1 MNKQT
6 ITIFA
11 IIAMFGLFS
20 TIIATSQTSLVLA
33 KKPSD
38 PNCFGEAASDFGKS
52 GQMGKHSSSFD
63 EPRQGIGNLDGHP
76 SELAGQLGADC
87 D

>member
-52 GQMGKHSSSFD
+52 
-63 EPRQGIGNLDGHP
+63 
-76 SELAGQLGADC
+76 
-87 D
+87 